1 MHPTD
6 AHSPKWRIEQ
16 GTINVVYTHPSTD
29 WSVATMTYD
38 EIPGCVGIR
47 WNGDINNPADLGY
60 PSARGNG
67 AWFILPEGPAQM
79 MLAMVAFANT
89 TGEAIA
95 SPAQALEPTK

>member
-16 GTINVVYTHPSTD
+16 GTIDVVYTHPSTD

-38 EIPGCVGIR
+38 EVPGCVGIR

-60 PSARGNG
+60 PRAVHMMERPRLLAIDEARAATNTSSGV
-67 AWFILPEGPAQM
+67 AEV
-79 MLAMVAFANT
+79 LASMR
-89 TGEAIA
+89 ERMRD
-95 SPAQALEPTK
+95 EP

>member
-6 AHSPKWRIEQ
+6 ALSPKWRIEQ
-16 GTINVVYTHPSTD
+16 GTINVLYTHPSTD

-38 EIPGCVGIR
+38 GQPGCVGIR
-47 WNGDINNPADLGY
+47 WNGDINDPTSLGY

-79 MLAMVAFANT
+79 MLAMVDLANA
-89 TGEAIA
+89 TGML
-95 SPAQALEPTK
+95 PGEPITA